1 MMEMMG
7 WYNLRHVT
15 RKVLFLDMKKQR
27 SQRKVFRPRKV
38 MEDVNM
44 YPKRE
49 IKENNRCSKIKIMM
63 GKCGN
68 YWE

>member
-1 MMEMMG
+1 MHDGDDG

-38 MEDVNM
+38 MEDVNIV
-44 YPKRE
+44 PKKRNQR
-49 IKENNRCSKIKIMM
+49 K
-63 GKCGN
+63 
-68 YWE
+68 